1 MAPPS
6 EDGDVPTWH
15 DRGEAA
21 VVPVVPPITG
31 ADSDRSRS
39 SLDGGSSHGSGL
51 LAGLRR
57 TTSGSGGGPRRSSGM
72 VRKSNSHI
80 RLRTQPT
87 MARSPTAR
95 LRHAVFRGNLPDDGS
110 RLVLL
115 NNVAANKKS
124 DYCSNELRTTK
135 YTWLNLI
142 PKALFEQFRRIA
154 NFYFL
159 FVAIISYIPNVSPTN
174 PAANVLP
181 LLVVVGFGYAR
192 DVYED
197 LKRRRLDSRINLAR
211 FIILRRTAAGTG
223 TPFAAAASSGDV
235 MGSAVMPLTPAVD
248 GGDGGGGAGLLGAK
262 PLEKDDVA
270 ALERAHLP
278 PDAHA
283 SVASKKIAV
292 GDVVWIRKGETF
304 PADMVLLVSS
314 GDGGV
319 AFVST
324 ANLDGESN
332 LKRHVVAASAAHLPG
347 GEALRYV
354 AGGCHAQAPAASFH
368 SFRGSLAV
376 GTGDPA
382 PLDASNLLLR
392 GSVLRNTDWIYG
404 LAVYTGPESKIA
416 LNMRNPPSKMGPIE
430 VKLNWIV
437 GILFIFLALVVI
449 VSAVVS
455 GTLQGVKSDGQW
467 YMGEKRLVTGVK
479 TTFIGLGTFLVL
491 FSTWIPI
498 SLFVTLEYVGVAS
511 LSGRRERG
519 RGWGRPTDTAV
530 QGGGFSLCFC
540 TPMHH
545 WDGAVHWFR
554 EANCLGWFLVCWCCC
569 FLLFCPM
576 ACT

>member
-1 MAPPS
+1 MEPS
-6 EDGDVPTWH
+6 SGEEEVPSWN

-21 VVPVVPPITG
+21 VVPIVLPTAG
-31 ADSDRSRS
+31 ESDRTRS
-39 SLDGGSSHGSGL
+39 SLDGGSSLGSGIM
-51 LAGLRR
+51 AGIRR
-57 TTSGSGGGPRRSSGM
+57 TTSGSGGTPRRPSGAL
-72 VRKSNSHI
+72 RKTSSHI

-87 MARSPTAR
+87 IARSPTAR

-110 RLVLL
+110 RLVLM
-115 NNVAANKKS
+115 NNVAGNRKG

-159 FVAIISYIPNVSPTN
+159 FVAIISYIPDVSPTN

-197 LKRRRLDSRINLAR
+197 LSRRRLDSRTNLAR
-211 FIILRRTAAGTG
+211 FVILRRTAAGTG
-223 TPFAAAASSGDV
+223 TAFAAASSSADMLSPADV
-235 MGSAVMPLTPAVD
+235 PPSPR
-248 GGDGGGGAGLLGAK
+248 GGGGADGGGGALGAK
-262 PLEKDDVA
+262 PLRTEDVA

-278 PDAHA
+278 PDSHA

-314 GDGGV
+314 ADGGV

-347 GEALRYV
+347 GEALRHV
-354 AGGCHAQAPAASFH
+354 AGGCHAQAPAAAFH

-467 YMGEKRLVTGVK
+467 YMGAKRLVSGVK

-498 SLFVTLEYVGVAS
+498 SLFVTLEYVGVWR
-511 LSGRRERG
+511 LDVLRMRLGEGKKGRWR
-519 RGWGRPTDTAV
+519 D
-530 QGGGFSLCFC
+530 GGGECG
-540 TPMHH
+540 P
-545 WDGAVHWFR
+545 
-554 EANCLGWFLVCWCCC
+554 GWSTAA
-569 FLLFCPM
+569 FLLAPALTAGRSTSWCSVSD
-576 ACT
+576 